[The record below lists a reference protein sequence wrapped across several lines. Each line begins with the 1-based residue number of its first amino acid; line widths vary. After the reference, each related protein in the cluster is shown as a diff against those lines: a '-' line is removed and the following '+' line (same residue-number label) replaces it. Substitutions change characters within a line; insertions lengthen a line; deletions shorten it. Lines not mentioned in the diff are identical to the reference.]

1 MADMAAIKDVPSRR
15 RDLSF
20 KLIVIAR
27 QLRNRFDQSV
37 VKLGIT
43 RSQWS
48 LIGVVSHNP
57 DATQRTIAETLEI
70 SEAAA
75 GRMIDRLCA
84 DGLLEREPREDDR
97 RAYKVR
103 LSTKAQPHFSACAD
117 IARENDEQ
125 AYAGLT
131 DEQLEQLRIILE
143 QIYRNVTTLK

>member
-103 LSTKAQPHFSACAD
+103 LSMKAQPHFSACAD
-117 IARENDEQ
+117 LARENDER
-125 AYAGLT
+125 AYAGLS
-131 DEQLEQLRIILE
+131 DEQLEQLRIMLD